1 MKHTWRILTTT
12 EDRYGRIIRRTVY
25 RFRATGRALN
35 AVVEALI
42 SKGHGVLVTR
52 VEGGHA

>member
-12 EDRYGRIIRRTVY
+12 EDPTGRVIRRTVY

-35 AVVEALI
+35 AILEALTA
-42 SKGHGVLVTR
+42 KGHGVLVTR
-52 VEGGHA
+52 VEGSHA

>member
-12 EDRYGRIIRRTVY
+12 EDPTGRVIRRTVY

-35 AVVEALI
+35 AILEALTA
-42 SKGHGVLVTR
+42 KGHGVLVTR